1 MTRKE
6 KMFLAV
12 VAFLILAIIIY
23 FVVAFYTPRYLEE
36 TAVST
41 TVVPKQIQRPTEI
54 LVSESPTAEVTPEPQ
69 PQPAPPPPPY
79 PSKIS

>member
-6 KMFLAV
+6 KMFLGA
-12 VAFLILAIIIY
+12 VAFLILAITIY
-23 FVVAFYTPRYLEE
+23 FVVAFHAPRYLETE
-36 TAVST
+36 VST
-41 TVVPKQIQRPTEI
+41 TVVPEQIQRPSEM
-54 LVSESPTAEVTPEPQ
+54 LVSESPTAEVTSEPQ